1 MKEFAIIGLGRFG
14 AAVAKT
20 LYNMGYEV
28 LGIDI
33 NEERVQ
39 EARDYTT
46 HAVQVDAIDENSL
59 KALGIRNFDV
69 AIVGIGQDIQ
79 ASILTTLIL
88 KEMGIEYVVSKAQ
101 NDLHGKVLY
110 KTGADRVI
118 FPERDMGVRVA
129 NNLTSTNIL
138 DYIELA
144 PDYSIVEVTAPGFMV
159 GKTLME
165 LDLRAK
171 YSINVVAI
179 KSGKDINVAPVADAQ
194 IQDGDILVAIG
205 SNDKLKKIEER

>member
-1 MKEFAIIGLGRFG
+1 MKEFVIIGLGRFG
-14 AAVAKT
+14 TAVAKT
-20 LYNMGYEV
+20 LYDMGYEV
-28 LGIDI
+28 LGIDS

-39 EARDYTT
+39 EARGFTT
-46 HAVQVDAIDENSL
+46 HAVQADSIDENTLKSL
-59 KALGIRNFDV
+59 GVRNFDV

-88 KEMGIEYVVSKAQ
+88 KEMGVEYVVAKAQ
-101 NDLHGKVLY
+101 NALHGKVLY

-144 PDYSIVEVTAPGFMV
+144 PDYSIVEVTAPGFTI
-159 GKTLME
+159 GKTLKE

-171 YSINVVAI
+171 LSINVVAI
-179 KSGKDINVAPVADAQ
+179 KSGKEINVAPGADVV
-194 IQDGDILVAIG
+194 IKDGDILVAIG
-205 SNDKLKKIEER
+205 SNDKLRSIEER